1 MISKV
6 SDGKFHGRTP
16 TSCSTSFRY
25 SKPTS
30 LPSEVVT
37 RTAVAPRS
45 CMRLAI
51 FPTGSLGRNV
61 AGPFLIASSTG
72 DLGSDESSFSRSS
85 PSTIRSLLMTTHL
98 RQPALLG
105 EPAGEP
111 VCLAGHVVVDSL

>member
-1 MISKV
+1 MLSKV

-16 TSCSTSFRY
+16 ASCSTSFRC
-25 SKPTS
+25 SKLTS

-45 CMRLAI
+45 CMRFAI

-72 DLGSDESSFSRSS
+72 DSWSDESSL
-85 PSTIRSLLMTTHL
+85 PQ
-98 RQPALLG
+98 QPEHDPLHVYDNAPI
-105 EPAGEP
+105 PA
-111 VCLAGHVVVDSL
+111 